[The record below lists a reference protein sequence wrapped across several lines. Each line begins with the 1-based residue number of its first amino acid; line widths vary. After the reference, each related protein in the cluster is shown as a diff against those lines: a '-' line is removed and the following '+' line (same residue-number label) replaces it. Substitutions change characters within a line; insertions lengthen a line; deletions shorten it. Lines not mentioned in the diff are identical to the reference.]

1 MSDAIVSPSCGIEVR
16 VFPWFTA
23 RPDLDPSTNDLTFP
37 PAFQL
42 HTPLKLKVA
51 SNTSSLL
58 ALSITR
64 QFRVGFPRLTEM
76 G

>member
-1 MSDAIVSPSCGIEVR
+1 MSDAIVSPNCGIEVR
-16 VFPWFTA
+16 VFPWLTA
-23 RPDLDPSTNDLTFP
+23 LLDPSPNDLTFP

-64 QFRVGFPRLTEM
+64 QFRVGFPRSTEM
-76 G
+76 D